1 MIEFKTAFFCVAVVN
16 PLDFRIVRAL
26 SRKLILKLNCS
37 KRNSIHGK
45 HKVNR
50 IIVFC
55 GIMPLADAMANIL
68 LVVLKSSLVQRIFRL
83 KIAYFEFNSQMLKS
97 VTQNRQHS
105 VIINSVLKALV
116 KLMLRVVGIHLLKT
130 SPGFWLSV
138 LNESD

>member
-1 MIEFKTAFFCVAVVN
+1 
-16 PLDFRIVRAL
+16 
-26 SRKLILKLNCS
+26 
-37 KRNSIHGK
+37 
-45 HKVNR
+45 
-50 IIVFC
+50 
-55 GIMPLADAMANIL
+55 MANIL